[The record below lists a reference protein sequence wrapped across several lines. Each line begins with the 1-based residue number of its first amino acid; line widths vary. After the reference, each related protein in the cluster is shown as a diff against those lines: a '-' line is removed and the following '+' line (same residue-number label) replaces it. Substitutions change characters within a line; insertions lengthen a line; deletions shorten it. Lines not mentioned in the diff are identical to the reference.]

1 MLIECLMCQVP
12 LEETCGDFYLDEM
25 LCDLCAMH
33 LLLDGMEQSLMME
46 PYVLDLLLE
55 EEENML

>member
-1 MLIECLMCQVP
+1 MVIECLMCQVP

-25 LCDLCAMH
+25 LCGLCAMH
-33 LLLDGMEQSLMME
+33 LLLDGIEQSLMME
-46 PYVLDLLLE
+46 IYVSELLLE

>member
-1 MLIECLMCQVP
+1 MCQVP

-25 LCDLCAMH
+25 LCGLCAMH
-33 LLLDGMEQSLMME
+33 LLLDGIEQSLMME
-46 PYVLDLLLE
+46 IYVSELLLE

>member
-1 MLIECLMCQVP
+1 MIECLMCQVP

-25 LCDLCAMH
+25 LCGLCAMH

-46 PYVLDLLLE
+46 PYVLYLLLE

>member
-1 MLIECLMCQVP
+1 MIECLMCQVP

-25 LCDLCAMH
+25 LCGLCAMH
-33 LLLDGMEQSLMME
+33 LLLDGIELSLMME
-46 PYVLDLLLE
+46 TYVLELLLE